1 MAPSTTSASKSV
13 AVATADTKPFR
24 FTSLPRELRDDVYD
38 RVLSFGKAI
47 RMRAA
52 TKARGDKAVSI
63 KTGILSV
70 DKATN
75 REALEAVCRNN
86 TIHIDLD
93 EVCLAHKQTGYRK
106 ASAYRAW
113 LLTLP
118 YHTISVRVDSMWL
131 HGDACCLLHFLQ
143 TIIDAAASREGSRK
157 LKIDIHAMR
166 SEFPTSLIPTLRA
179 LGKTVQFTGVGHFN
193 FPIVSATGP
202 YPAIS
207 TVVEYTHRPVSQV
220 FDIVANIPNSDLVT
234 GPDLLDYPQIRCLPK
249 GHRFVVGAVARVL
262 SIYYKNYPDAAGEEV
277 WADFEH
283 TPGELDTVTRAIL
296 RREMQARC
304 NYDD

>member
-1 MAPSTTSASKSV
+1 MAPFTTSASKSV

-47 RMRAA
+47 RTRAA
-52 TKARGDKAVSI
+52 TRARASSPSTKQQTERPSRLG
-63 KTGILSV
+63 
-70 DKATN
+70 
-75 REALEAVCRNN
+75 RNN
-86 TIHIDLD
+86 TIHVDLD
-93 EVCLAHKQTGYRK
+93 EVCLVHKQTGYRK
-106 ASAYRAW
+106 ACTHRAW

-131 HGDACCLLHFLQ
+131 HGDACCLLQFLQ
-143 TIIDAAASREGSRK
+143 TIIDAAASRDGTRK
-157 LKIDIHAMR
+157 LKIDIHSMR
-166 SEFPTSLIPTLRA
+166 SEFPRSLIPTLRA
-179 LGKTVQFTGVGHFN
+179 LGKTVQFTSVGHFN
-193 FPIVSATGP
+193 FPIASATGP

-207 TVVEYTHRPVSQV
+207 TVVEFIHRPVSQV
-220 FDIVANIPNSDLVT
+220 FDIVAKIPSSDLVT
-234 GPDLLDYPQIRCLPK
+234 GADLLDHPQIRCLPW

-262 SIYYKNYPDAAGEEV
+262 SIYYKNYPDADGEEV

-283 TPGELDTVTRAIL
+283 TPGERDAVTRAIL

-304 NYDD
+304 DYDD